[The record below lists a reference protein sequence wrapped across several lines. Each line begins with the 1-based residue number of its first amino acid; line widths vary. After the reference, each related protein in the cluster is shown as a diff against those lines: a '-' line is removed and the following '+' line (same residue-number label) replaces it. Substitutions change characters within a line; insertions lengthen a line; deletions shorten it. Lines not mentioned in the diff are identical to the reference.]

1 MEWLTRAVRETS
13 GSQLTDGSSRDMKTG
28 KMKSKIHLKT
38 ESPINRSNYGN
49 SIFGFSRLR
58 PQKLRCTT
66 AIFGAAVAGILLALP
81 ALARDDDDLK
91 KVEHVLLISVDG
103 MHQSD
108 LAWYV
113 QTHPKSTLAMLV
125 AKGVDY
131 SNASTP
137 FPSDS
142 FPGLIGQVTGG
153 NPATTG
159 IYYDDTWNHAVFPAG
174 TTNCVGP
181 APGGEVAYTE
191 FDDINLG
198 ALDAGQGI
206 LLLGSAD
213 PWVNILKMT
222 GNPVKVINPANLPV
236 DPETCEPIYPNKYL
250 KVNTIFEVAHR
261 HHLLTAWSDKH
272 PAYLALSGSSGEG
285 VDDYFTPEIN
295 SSANPAAPTDP
306 SQPDWTTDN
315 LKTQQYDNYK
325 VEAVINWING
335 HRHDGSGN
343 PGTPAIFGMNFQT
356 VSTGQKLPTSRTEND
371 LSGNAQGGY
380 LADGATPGP
389 VLTNALDFIDQS
401 IDKMVDAIKQRGL
414 FNSTAIIVSAKHG
427 QSPMNLAALNRI
439 NDGKIIDAL
448 NAAWKGSHPGATLVA
463 FGVDD
468 DGMILWLN
476 DRSDE
481 ATEFARQFLVNYH
494 DFSASVDGKPVT
506 SAGLWQVYTGLAA
519 AQLIGVKESDPR
531 VPDVIGIAQ
540 YGVVYTSHKA
550 KIAEHG
556 GDHPEDRNVPI
567 LVEWPGAKG
576 GLNVT
581 APVETTQI
589 APTILE
595 LLGLDSKE
603 LQAVRIE
610 GTEPLF

>member
-1 MEWLTRAVRETS
+1 MHRTARVEIETV
-13 GSQLTDGSSRDMKTG
+13 
-28 KMKSKIHLKT
+28 KMKSGIQIKT
-38 ESPINRSNYGN
+38 KSHTNWSNN
-49 SIFGFSRLR
+49 TFRFFR
-58 PQKLRCTT
+58 PQDGRLRCTT
-66 AIFGAAVAGILLALP
+66 AMLGGAVAGILLALP
-81 ALARDDDDLK
+81 AVARDDDDQK
-91 KVEHVLLISVDG
+91 RVEHVLLISVDG

-113 QTHPKSTLAMLV
+113 QTHPKSTLAKLV
-125 AKGVDY
+125 AKGVNY

-174 TTNCVGP
+174 TTKCVGP

-191 FDDINLG
+191 AADINLG

-206 LLLGSAD
+206 VLPPGSPD
-213 PWVNILKMT
+213 PWVNILNMT

-261 HHLLTAWSDKH
+261 HRLLTAWSDKH

-295 SSANPAAPTDP
+295 SSANKAAPTELN
-306 SQPDWTTDN
+306 QPDWTTDN
-315 LKTQQYDNYK
+315 LFTQQYDGYK
-325 VEAVINWING
+325 VQAVINWING

-356 VSTGQKLPTSRTEND
+356 VSTGQKLPTSRTEGD
-371 LSGNAQGGY
+371 LSGNSLGGY

-401 IDKMVDAIKQRGL
+401 LGKMVSALEQRGL

-439 NDGKIIDAL
+439 DDGKIINAL
-448 NAAWKGSHPGATLVA
+448 NAAWNSSHPGATPLVA

-476 DRSDE
+476 DRSNA
-481 ATEFARQFLVNYH
+481 ATEFARQFLVNYN
-494 DFSASVDGKPVT
+494 DSTASVDGKPVT
-506 SAGLWQVYTGLAA
+506 SAGLWQVYTGLGA
-519 AQLIGVKESDPR
+519 AQLIGVEESDPR

-567 LVEWPGAKG
+567 LLVWPGATG

-595 LLGLDSKE
+595 LLGLSPEE
-603 LQAVRIE
+603 LQAVHIE
-610 GTEPLF
+610 GTQPLF